1 MTSSSSISESV
12 DKAADW
18 ASRTGKELGG
28 VIAASGIG
36 AAAKVW
42 RRSLV
47 EASRSHRGRSYTY
60 PWQIIDKRG
69 RPFDIESFDAV
80 MEVNVRGTV
89 DLVRQV
95 LPHLCRATPRP
106 PDGERG
112 VVVTVAS
119 VAAFDGQPG
128 QVAYA
133 ASKGAIASL
142 TLPMT
147 RDVAE
152 HGIRVVS
159 IAPGPFETA
168 MTARLTE
175 TIRKSL
181 TKAAEFPR
189 RLGDAAEFA
198 ALVQH
203 VIENGMLNGGVIRLD
218 GGMRMPS
225 KI

>member
-12 DKAADW
+12 DKAAEW
-18 ASRTGKELGG
+18 ASGTGKELGG
-28 VIAASGIG
+28 VIAAAGIG
-36 AAAKVW
+36 TAAKVW

-47 EASRSHRGRSYTY
+47 EASLFHREQSHIYH
-60 PWQIIDKRG
+60 WQVVDKHG
-69 RPFDIESFDAV
+69 RPFDIEGSDAV
-80 MEVNVRGTV
+80 MKVNVRGTV

-112 VVVTVAS
+112 VVVMVAS

-159 IAPGPFETA
+159 IAPGPFKTG
-168 MTARLTE
+168 MTAQLTE
-175 TIRKSL
+175 TIWKSL
-181 TKAAEFPR
+181 MKAAEFPR
-189 RLGDAAEFA
+189 RPGDAAEFA
-198 ALVQH
+198 ALVRH
-203 VIENGMLNGGVIRLD
+203 VIENGMLNGEVIRLD
-218 GGMRMPS
+218 GGMRMTS